1 MVHMVMGHFPGFTDY
16 QHVHSLTYNFS
27 FISSTYEMETQELI
41 VTKTTLKVS
50 CYGVEKEHYRKR
62 PWSRE
67 TEKTL
72 GGG

>member
-1 MVHMVMGHFPGFTDY
+1 
-16 QHVHSLTYNFS
+16 
-27 FISSTYEMETQELI
+27 METQELI
-41 VTKTTLKVS
+41 VTKTTLNVS